1 MEQSYKKLNPKAKIA
16 MVLSS
21 IQISLIVALILI
33 VIRTIVH
40 LFEITSP
47 IHRSL
52 DLVFLLIL
60 AIPVLKILLSPTIG
74 YKRHA
79 YMISD
84 LSVDKI
90 TGIINIERQVVPIR
104 RMQQINIESDW
115 INRIFGLADIHII
128 TAGGDMV
135 LEYIELEEALE
146 IADNLKNIIHE
157 IALIQAQNKE
167 DE

>member
-1 MEQSYKKLNPKAKIA
+1 MEQSYKKLNPNAKIA
-16 MVLSS
+16 MGLSS

-40 LFEITSP
+40 LFEITRP

-74 YKRHA
+74 YKRRA
-79 YMISD
+79 YRISD

-90 TGIINIERQVVPIR
+90 TGIINIERL
-104 RMQQINIESDW
+104 
-115 INRIFGLADIHII
+115 FGLADIHIV

>member
-40 LFEITSP
+40 LFEITRP

-79 YMISD
+79 YRISD

-90 TGIINIERQVVPIR
+90 TGII
-104 RMQQINIESDW
+104 ESDW
-115 INRIFGLADIHII
+115 INRLFGLADIHIV